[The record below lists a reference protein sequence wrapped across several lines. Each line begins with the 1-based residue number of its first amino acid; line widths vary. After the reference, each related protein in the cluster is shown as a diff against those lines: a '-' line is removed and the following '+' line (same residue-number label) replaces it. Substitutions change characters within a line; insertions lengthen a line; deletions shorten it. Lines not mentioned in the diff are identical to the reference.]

1 MCEGYSSGLIFG
13 GDDVPAMLEL
23 MIRRKRDWVD
33 VACRAS
39 GYDHT
44 VVAQLYAVVLDRA
57 AADGC
62 SHMEGDE
69 LVGACGY
76 RLEALVFGCQGHP
89 VSVIIHVG
97 RYIEPLSGPSERSR
111 SITTPDASGAA
122 RSCGSN
128 RARHERPFRF
138 PR

>member
-1 MCEGYSSGLIFG
+1 MTKLASSPGRLFDEVGVERYEDGFPLMCEGYSSGLIFG

-23 MIRRKRDWVD
+23 MIRRKGDWVD

-62 SHMEGDE
+62 SLMEGDE

-76 RLEALVFGCQGHP
+76 R
-89 VSVIIHVG
+89 
-97 RYIEPLSGPSERSR
+97 
-111 SITTPDASGAA
+111 
-122 RSCGSN
+122 
-128 RARHERPFRF
+128 
-138 PR
+138 